1 MNLSS
6 VQFYSK
12 LYGFMFYNLF
22 YVKGLLT
29 DISTFINITFIQD
42 SLSVSKSAKRLNW
55 TKTFS
60 KKVDRQI

>member
-22 YVKGLLT
+22 YVKSLLT
-29 DISTFINITFIQD
+29 DISTFINIAFIQD

>member
-6 VQFYSK
+6 VQLYSK

>member
-1 MNLSS
+1 
-6 VQFYSK
+6 
-12 LYGFMFYNLF
+12 MFYNLF

>member
-12 LYGFMFYNLF
+12 LYSFMFYNLF

-29 DISTFINITFIQD
+29 DISTFINIAFIRN
-42 SLSVSKSAKRLNW
+42 SLSVSKSAKRLKLDKN
-55 TKTFS
+55 
-60 KKVDRQI
+60 I

>member
-29 DISTFINITFIQD
+29 DISTFINIAFIRN
-42 SLSVSKSAKRLNW
+42 SLSVSKSVKRLKLDKN
-55 TKTFS
+55 
-60 KKVDRQI
+60 I